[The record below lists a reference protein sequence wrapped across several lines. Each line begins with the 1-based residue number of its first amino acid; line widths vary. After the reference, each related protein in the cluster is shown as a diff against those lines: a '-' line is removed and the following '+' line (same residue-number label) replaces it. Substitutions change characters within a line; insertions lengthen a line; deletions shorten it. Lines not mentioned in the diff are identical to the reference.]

1 MFMKVIKKNQIV
13 VFVVALMLI
22 VAGYLNFSGDSTI
35 NNLIPT
41 STLADSKEMASI
53 GDAKLVSANIVEGNN
68 EKSESNG
75 NEEILEDN
83 IEQTNNVQSNINN
96 IENNANT
103 TPTNGETIETEENIA
118 TNSAT
123 AENNYGSDNYFTQSR
138 LDRDT
143 MYSQTLD
150 TYQKIIN
157 NENISEDQKSIAQEE
172 ISKINKEKNSIM
184 IAENLIKVKGFEDLI
199 IFVNGENVSIIVKAD
214 KLEEKDIAQI
224 QNIITRE
231 LGASVE
237 NINISNK

>member
-22 VAGYLNFSGDSTI
+22 VAGYLNFSRDSTI
-35 NNLIPT
+35 NILIPT

-103 TPTNGETIETEENIA
+103 TPTTGETIETEENIA

-231 LGASVE
+231 LGASIE

>member
-53 GDAKLVSANIVEGNN
+53 GDAKLVSANIVEKNN

-103 TPTNGETIETEENIA
+103 TPTTGETIETEENIA

-231 LGASVE
+231 LGASIE

>member
-41 STLADSKEMASI
+41 STLADSEEMASI

-103 TPTNGETIETEENIA
+103 TPTTGETIETEENIA

-172 ISKINKEKNSIM
+172 ISKINKERNSIM

>member
-41 STLADSKEMASI
+41 STLADSEEMASI

-103 TPTNGETIETEENIA
+103 TLSTGETIETEETIA
-118 TNSAT
+118 TNGAT

-231 LGASVE
+231 LGASIE

>member
-22 VAGYLNFSGDSTI
+22 VAGYLNFSGDNTM

-41 STLADSKEMASI
+41 STLADSEEMASI

-103 TPTNGETIETEENIA
+103 TPTTGETIETEENIA

>member
-83 IEQTNNVQSNINN
+83 IEQTNNVQSNTNN
-96 IENNANT
+96 VKNNANT
-103 TPTNGETIETEENIA
+103 TLSTGETIETEETIA
-118 TNSAT
+118 TNGAT